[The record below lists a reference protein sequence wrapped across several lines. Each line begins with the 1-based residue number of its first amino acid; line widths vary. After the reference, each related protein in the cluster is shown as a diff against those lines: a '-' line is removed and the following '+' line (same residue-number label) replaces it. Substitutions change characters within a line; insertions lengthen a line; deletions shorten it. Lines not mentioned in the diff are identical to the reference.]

1 MQEPT
6 ILVVDDDQDILDLLE
21 YHLTKEG
28 YDVIAL
34 DNTKVMRDILD
45 EEDISLIIMDRNLP
59 QIEGSEYIR
68 KLAKDGYNYPVI
80 YLSAK
85 DSNEDIIQG
94 FERYG
99 DDYITKPFDINILK
113 ARVKALL
120 KRVKGDF
127 EVKKVGDITYDA
139 KLKQFYINNE
149 PIKLTKLEH
158 NLLLEL
164 FNNPNTL
171 LDRYDLIDSVWGGE
185 DVGLKTLTVAIKR
198 LREKID
204 PNNEKKYIEAVRGE
218 GYIFRV
224 K

>member
-28 YDVIAL
+28 YDVITL
-34 DNTKVMRDILD
+34 DNTKLMRDILD

-59 QIEGSEYIR
+59 QIEGSEYIK
-68 KLAKDGYNYPVI
+68 KLAKEGYSYPVI

>member
-1 MQEPT
+1 MHQDT
-6 ILVVDDDQDILDLLE
+6 ILIVDDDQDILDLLE
-21 YHLTKEG
+21 YHLIKDG
-28 YDVIAL
+28 YDVITL
-34 DNTKVMRDILD
+34 DSVRLMRDILD

-59 QIEGSEYIR
+59 KVEGSEYIR
-68 KLAKDGYNYPVI
+68 ELAKEGYSYPVI

-85 DSNEDIIQG
+85 NSNEDIVEG
-94 FERYG
+94 FERLG

-127 EVKKVGDITYDA
+127 EIKKVGDITYDTA
-139 KLKQFYINNE
+139 QKQFFINNE

-164 FNNPNTL
+164 FNNPNIL
-171 LDRYDLIDSVWGGE
+171 LNRFDLIDKVWNGE

-204 PNNEKKYIEAVRGE
+204 PNNEKKYIESVRGE
-218 GYIFRV
+218 GYIF
-224 K
+224 KI